1 MRLFCASGEAVGDE
15 PHSLRHAASAR
26 LGHDGGRRV
35 PVWRTNASV
44 PQPFGPLTGG
54 RFRLQPSS
62 NRSAPQNYLLAVKV
76 VLSEPLRSAAS
87 TSTRMHTVTRRGR
100 ASAESP
106 SRLTTAAVGAKLRRA
121 HKYSHSNKIV
131 TLCNSRVWPKCQC
144 QDSVKSL
151 RPSHAVVPTLRLYL
165 RNSLSSLAALR

>member
-100 ASAESP
+100 VTVTV
-106 SRLTTAAVGAKLRRA
+106 LTTAATGAKLRR
-121 HKYSHSNKIV
+121 
-131 TLCNSRVWPKCQC
+131 T
-144 QDSVKSL
+144 
-151 RPSHAVVPTLRLYL
+151 
-165 RNSLSSLAALR
+165 